1 MKAEIKTATILLIA
15 TGWVIIL
22 LKQKQLNQDKAI
34 KRELVLGTLIDS
46 LQDAH
51 ATKDSLI
58 KRWEKHHVR
67 IKEYA
72 IEWDKTHT
80 R

>member
-1 MKAEIKTATILLIA
+1 MEANIKTTIILLIA
-15 TGWVIIL
+15 SGWVIML

-34 KRELVLGTLIDS
+34 KREIVLGGLIDS

-58 KRWEKHHVR
+58 KRWEQHHIR

-72 IEWDKTHT
+72 VEWDQKHT